1 MKKYTGIE
9 LMETVPVGKAII
21 RLAMPMIAAML
32 AQAIYNMTDM
42 FFIGQTGDP
51 NMVAAVSLVFPLFM
65 LSQALGNIFATGGSS
80 YISRMLGAKENDEAR
95 FTSSVSFFTSV
106 GFGFLLTIAL
116 WIFKTPILGIIGAS
130 VDTFAYTDDYFSVIL
145 LFMPVAVSGTVLGG
159 QMRSEGA
166 TDKAMKAMLMGIF
179 INIILDPVMILW
191 LEMGTAGAA
200 WATVAGQTV
209 SFVYGIFYFV
219 SKSTKLSIKP
229 VDFKPNKIM
238 LFQIFSIGIPAGIS
252 NLIMSISN
260 ILGNRIAASYGD
272 FVVAGIGVQ
281 MRIASLYFMM
291 VFALTMGYQ
300 PFAGFNYGAKNY
312 ERLRKGFKFTIVC
325 ATLLCILGS
334 FILRLFGDVFIRFFI
349 NDPKTIEAGTIM
361 MHTFIWGLPFIGSQ
375 ITLMVSFQSFGKAF
389 QAMVITMGRQL
400 LFFLPLLFLLNYIF
414 GFNGFI
420 WAQPAADILTTG
432 IAVVLSRPLF
442 RLMREN
448 K

>member
-9 LMETVPVGKAII
+9 LMETAPVGTAII

-51 NMVAAVSLVFPLFM
+51 NMVAAVSLAFPLFM

-80 YISRMLGAKENDEAR
+80 YISRMLGAKEEDEAR
-95 FTSSVSFFTSV
+95 LTSSVTFYTSIGA
-106 GFGFLLTIAL
+106 GFILTIAL
-116 WIFKTPILGIIGAS
+116 WIFKTPILSLIGAS
-130 VDTFAYTDDYFSVIL
+130 DDTFAPTNDYFSVVL
-145 LFMPVAVSGTVLGG
+145 LFMPIAVALTVLGG

-166 TDKAMKAMLMGIF
+166 TDKAMRAMLIGIVT
-179 INIILDPVMILW
+179 NIILDPIMILW
-191 LEMGTAGAA
+191 LDMGTAGAA

-209 SFVYGIFYFV
+209 GFVYCIFYFL
-219 SKSTKLSIKP
+219 SKDTKLSIKP
-229 VDFKPNKIM
+229 MDYKPNKTM
-238 LFQIFSIGIPAGIS
+238 LFQIFSIGIPAGLS

-260 ILGNRIAASYGD
+260 ILGNRVAASYGD

-281 MRIASLYFMM
+281 MRIASLYFML
-291 VFALTMGYQ
+291 VFALIMGYQ

-312 ERLRKGFKFTIVC
+312 ERLRKGFKFAIIC
-325 ATLLCILGS
+325 ATSLCIFGS
-334 FILRLFGDVFIRFFI
+334 LILRLFGAVFIRFFI

-361 MHTFIWGLPFIGSQ
+361 MGTFVWGLPFIGSQ
-375 ITLMVSFQSFGKAF
+375 ITLMVSFQSFGKAL

-400 LFFLPLLFLLNYIF
+400 LFFLPLLYLLNYFF
-414 GFNGFI
+414 GFYGFI
-420 WAQPAADILTTG
+420 WAQPGADILTTG
-432 IAVVLSRPLF
+432 IAVILSRPLF
-442 RLMREN
+442 RLMRG